1 MIQRFNYQL
10 AKQNLTGLGDK
21 KYAYY
26 FFFLQILMLK
36 FAFRP
41 KK

>member
-21 KYAYY
+21 NYAYY
-26 FFFLQILMLK
+26 FFLQILMLK